1 MSDCRDILCQLWEYL
16 DGELPAG
23 EADAIRLHLADCEHC
38 NPQYRFQLRFLNAL
52 VRAYAA
58 REVPRPEF
66 VSRLRATLDSIGDD
80 LA

>member
-1 MSDCRDILCQLWEYL
+1 VTDCRGVLDRLWEYL
-16 DGELPAG
+16 DGEMPQRDA
-23 EADAIRLHLADCEHC
+23 EAIRAHLAGCEHC

-52 VRAYAA
+52 VRAHAA

-66 VSRLRATLDSIGDD
+66 VRRLRATLGTIGRD